1 MTVGED
7 IVKRYDTLKAAR
19 STLDSHLQEIAENLL
34 PRRSDIITTVTSG
47 QKIQS
52 KIECSTP
59 GKALARLAAVLHA
72 MLTNTES
79 QWFRVRLSDLWLN
92 DVTEVKDW
100 MDDVSNAMHQAF
112 YDSNF
117 ALCAYEYF
125 LDLGGICTACMY
137 QQEGTE
143 NILQFLTV
151 PVSSYVIAENTEGMV
166 DTVIRTFKWTAR
178 QAEMQWGK
186 EDLPDKVRQALE
198 NNKPD
203 AEFTFM
209 HAVFPRASRD
219 ITSLFAKDMPYASYY
234 LEKDSKQ
241 IIRQGGYWEFPFA
254 VARWSKMSGEI
265 YGRGPGEEALP
276 DIKSLYDIR
285 RTIMRAG
292 KKIVDPPL
300 DVPMGAYDHDIRTGS
315 NQINWRNANY
325 DRITPLLLQGNLPFG
340 KEEEQQL
347 KDDIIDSF
355 YGNQL
360 QIIDRKQMTLGEVE
374 QRSRENMRILGPT
387 FGRLCY
393 EFLNPIIKRAF
404 GIMQRAGQFPDP
416 PEALQ
421 GKKIGIEYVSQLSLA
436 QQDLPVAATLDAL
449 NSILPMAE
457 AFGPDVLDNIDP
469 DEAARLIMK
478 RRGVPADVQRDKKV
492 IEQIRAARQQ
502 KQAELEQMEAMERGA
517 EVGKNMQGIPDLR
530 KAA

>member
-1 MTVGED
+1 MTTGED

-19 STLDSHLQEIAENLL
+19 STLDSHLQEISEHLL
-34 PRRSDIITTVTSG
+34 PRRSDIITAVTPG
-47 QKIQS
+47 KKIQS

-72 MLTNTES
+72 MLTNTET
-79 QWFRVRLSDLWLN
+79 QWFLVRLSDLWLN

-100 MDDVSNAMHQAF
+100 LDDVSNIMHQAF

-117 ALCAYEYF
+117 NLCAYEYF
-125 LDLGGICTACMY
+125 FDLGGICTANMY
-137 QQEGTE
+137 LQEGTE
-143 NILQFLTV
+143 NLLQFLTV
-151 PVSSYVIAENTEGMV
+151 PISGYVVSENTEGMV

-178 QAEMQWGK
+178 QAEIQWGK
-186 EDLPDKVRQALE
+186 DDLPEKVRRAIE
-198 NNKPD
+198 DNKPD
-203 AEFTFM
+203 TEFTFL
-209 HAVFPRASRD
+209 HAVFPRTVRD
-219 ITSLFAKDMPYASYY
+219 ITGRFAKDMPYASYY
-234 LEKDSKQ
+234 LERDSKQ
-241 IIRQGGYWEFPFA
+241 IIHQGGYWEFPFA
-254 VARWSKMSGEI
+254 VARWAKMSGEL

-325 DRITPLLLQGNLPFG
+325 DKISPLILQGDLPFG
-340 KEEEQQL
+340 KDEEQQL

-360 QIIDRKQMTLGEVE
+360 QIIDRREMTAHEVE
-374 QRSRENMRILGPT
+374 QRARENMRILGPT

-404 GIMQRAGQFPDP
+404 GILQRAGQFPDP
-416 PEALQ
+416 PEVLR
-421 GKKIGIEYVSQLSLA
+421 GKKIGIEYVSPLSLA
-436 QQDLPVAATLDAL
+436 QQDQPIAATLDAVG
-449 NSILPMAE
+449 SIVSMSE
-457 AFGPDVLDNIDP
+457 AFGPDILDNVDP

-478 RRGVPADVQRDKKV
+478 RRGVPADVQRDKKI
-492 IEQIRAARQQ
+492 IEQIRAVRQQ
-502 KQAELEQMEAMERGA
+502 AQAEQTQMEAMERGA
-517 EVGKNMQGIPDLR
+517 AAGKNMQGMQ
-530 KAA
+530 AVANG

>member
-1 MTVGED
+1 MTTGED
-7 IVKRYDTLKAAR
+7 IVKRYDTLKTARAAF
-19 STLDSHLQEIAENLL
+19 DSHLQEIAEYLL
-34 PRRSDIITTVTSG
+34 PRRSDIITTVTPG
-47 QKIQS
+47 KKIQS

-100 MDDVSNAMHQAF
+100 TDDVSNAMHQAF

-117 ALCAYEYF
+117 SLCAYEYF

-137 QQEGTE
+137 LQEGTE

-151 PVSSYVIAENTEGMV
+151 PISSYVIAENTEGMV

-186 EDLPDKVRQALE
+186 KDLPDKVRQALE

-209 HAVFPRASRD
+209 HAVFPRTSRD

-241 IIRQGGYWEFPFA
+241 IIRQGGYWELPFA

-265 YGRGPGEEALP
+265 YGRGPGEEALS

-292 KKIVDPPL
+292 KKAVDPPL

-325 DRITPLLLQGNLPFG
+325 DKITPLLLQGNLPFG

-360 QIIDRKQMTLGEVE
+360 QIIDRREMTAHEVE

-404 GIMQRAGQFPDP
+404 GIMQRAGQFPAP
-416 PEALQ
+416 PEILR
-421 GKKIGIEYVSQLSLA
+421 GKKIGIEYVSPLSLA
-436 QQDLPVAATLDAL
+436 QQDQAVAATIDAL
-449 NSILPMAE
+449 SSIVPMAQ
-457 AFGPDVLDNIDP
+457 AFGTDVLDNIDA

-478 RRGVPADVQRDKKV
+478 RRGVPADVQRDKKL
-492 IEQIRAARQQ
+492 IAQIRAVRQQ
-502 KQAELEQMEAMERGA
+502 KDAEQEQMEAIERGA
-517 EVGKNMQGIPDLR
+517 AAGKNMQGIPDLR